1 MKTKKLRDDDSRPVN
16 RILVAVSFIIFGVF
30 GMIFLTQMELQPGWA
45 WEDILDTYPI
55 EITPLKGEDINGDGI
70 SEIIAFAD
78 IQGTDRPERYTN
90 IQYGGVFCL
99 DGSNGNVLWLREY
112 NTPVRK
118 LFPVMDIDGDGKK
131 DYFISKVPI
140 SPNWTEQNDHYV
152 PDFYLNLCTNLI
164 INGSDGEDLPI
175 PSVGVFNYTNFYI
188 HDLISLNDGF
198 DAFDDREDLIVLE
211 GEMYDFYNPWDDRW
225 DLNYAFNISSYLIN
239 GTRTKTISAFNGTV
253 FERSNFPKLE
263 LFEHSGQ
270 SHILYLD
277 SRSIIL
283 LNTSASNF
291 LSPIYNIPLTKDINE
306 YLIIEDLNLDNIPEI
321 LTTRWDGNFS
331 LRDGS
336 TGALIREFTFP
347 PTTSD
352 VRLDYVHSPEGDGL
366 AYFVLNVGYWYGENE
381 PREKLIQIFSIDLT
395 SQEVIWE
402 HSIQGL
408 EIEAEVYVLHEDM
421 NGDLIDEIIFFER
434 HMPLIGLSEVG
445 RYRLINFITHEDLQI
460 LNTEYH
466 SSSVITIDDFDGDGK
481 KDYVL
486 SGDDRVVAL
495 SSRKEMGLWLSPLF
509 PMGLPLFIILSI
521 LLVLGIVIAAVW
533 GKRLS
538 YQRKNIKQHK
548 LTVYVNAIA
557 IILISLFFVL
567 FLILMNIFNN
577 TLISG
582 SNNTEIIITF
592 LIVIIVWYG
601 ALPLTAA
608 LYNRFAP
615 QFAFIFVKL
624 RSLFFKISR
633 SYQHDILVLDM
644 EDRKEIGLTI
654 QVKRLILPLLLSIAV
669 GFYAYNTLAPILGL
683 PQTFEVFGSTEF
695 FDFIR
700 GYMLCC
706 VLPMILSF
714 LLFAFFISGNF
725 LLDDAG
731 VVYFRQNKKYRQPG
745 DIEPISIWAQSII
758 KGIAGV
764 SALITFTSFLTTID
778 FSGFFGEEGDLFMFF
793 FGILVVVVMFGG
805 IPFLT
810 GFSYT
815 LLAGEI
821 MELTNEKNVSKL
833 YKLMEKDGYDIKPR
847 KIYNIYPE
855 GNIPSQQEKVKVN
868 DSE

>member
-1 MKTKKLRDDDSRPVN
+1 MKTKKLRDDDSRPIN
-16 RILVAVSFIIFGVF
+16 RILVAASFIIFGVF

-78 IQGTDRPERYTN
+78 IRGTDRPERYTN
-90 IQYGGVFCL
+90 LQYGGVYCL
-99 DGSNGNVLWLREY
+99 DGSNGNLFWLREY
-112 NTPVRK
+112 NGPVRK
-118 LFPVMDIDGDGKK
+118 LFPVMDVDGDGIK
-131 DYFISKVPI
+131 DYFISKSSV
-140 SPNWTEQNDHYV
+140 SPNWTVQNGHYD

-175 PSVGVFNYTNFYI
+175 PFVGVFNYTNFYI

-198 DAFDDREDLIVLE
+198 DAFDDREDLILLE

-253 FERSNFPKLE
+253 FEHSNFPKLE
-263 LFEHSGQ
+263 PFEHSGQ
-270 SHILYLD
+270 SHMLYLD

-291 LSPIYNIPLTKDINE
+291 LSPVYNIPLTKDIND
-306 YLIIEDLNLDNIPEI
+306 YLIIEDLNLDNIPEL
-321 LTTRWDGNFS
+321 LTTRWDGNVS

-336 TGALIREFTFP
+336 DGSLIREFSFP
-347 PTTSD
+347 PTTGE

-402 HSIQGL
+402 HSIQGF
-408 EIEAEVYVLHEDM
+408 EIEAEVYVLNEDM

-434 HMPLIGLSEVG
+434 YMPLIGLSEVR

-466 SSSVITIDDFDGDGK
+466 SNSVLTIDDFDGDGK

-486 SGDDRVVAL
+486 SGDDRIIAL
-495 SSRKEMGLWLSPLF
+495 SSRKEMGLWLSPIF
-509 PMGLPLFIILSI
+509 PLGLPLFIILAI
-521 LLVLGIVIAAVW
+521 LLVLGIIIAAVW

-548 LTVYVNAIA
+548 LTVYVNTLAIV
-557 IILISLFFVL
+557 LISLFFVL

-582 SNNTEIIITF
+582 SNNTEIVITF
-592 LIVIIVWYG
+592 LIVIIIWYG

-615 QFAFIFVKL
+615 QFAFIFIKL
-624 RSLFFKISR
+624 RDVFFKVSR
-633 SYQHDILVLDM
+633 SYHHEIIVLNM
-644 EDRKEIGLTI
+644 EDRKETGLTI

-669 GFYAYNTLAPILGL
+669 GFYAYNTLAPLLGL
-683 PQTFEVFGSTEF
+683 PQTFEVFGSSEF

-714 LLFAFFISGNF
+714 LVFAFFISGNF

-758 KGIAGV
+758 KGIAGI
-764 SALITFTSFLTTID
+764 SALITFTSFLTTVD
-778 FSGFFGEEGDLFMFF
+778 FTGFFGEDGDPFMFF

-810 GFSYT
+810 GFSYI

-821 MELTNEKNVSKL
+821 MELTTEKNVSKL
-833 YKLMEKDGYDIKPR
+833 YKFMEKEGYDTKPR
-847 KIYNIYPE
+847 KITNIYPE
-855 GNIPSQQEKVKVN
+855 GYIPSQKEKEI

>member
-78 IQGTDRPERYTN
+78 IRGTDRPERYTN
-90 IQYGGVFCL
+90 LQYGGVYCL
-99 DGSNGNVLWLREY
+99 DGSSGNLLWLREY
-112 NTPVRK
+112 DGPVKK
-118 LFPVMDIDGDGKK
+118 LFPVMDVDGDGKK
-131 DYFISKVPI
+131 DYFVSKASI
-140 SPNWTEQNDHYV
+140 SPNWTVQNEYYE
-152 PDFYLNLCTNLI
+152 PEIYLNLCTNLI

-188 HDLISLNDGF
+188 HDLVSLNDGF

-211 GEMYDFYNPWDDRW
+211 CEMYDFYNPWDDRW
-225 DLNYAFNISSYLIN
+225 DINYDCNISTYLIN
-239 GTRTKTISAFNGTV
+239 GTKTNSIPVFNGSIY
-253 FERSNFPKLE
+253 EHSNFPRLE
-263 LFEHSGQ
+263 PFEYFGQ
-270 SHILYLD
+270 SHILYID
-277 SRSIIL
+277 SRSIVL

-291 LSPIYNIPLTKDINE
+291 LDPIYNHTLTKDINE
-306 YLIIEDLNLDNIPEI
+306 CLVIEDLNLDGIPEF
-321 LTTRWDGNFS
+321 LTTRWDGNIS
-331 LRDGS
+331 LIDISDG
-336 TGALIREFTFP
+336 GLKREFSFP
-347 PTTSD
+347 PTNAD
-352 VRLDYVHSPEGDGL
+352 VRLDYIHSPEGDGL
-366 AYFVLNVGYWYGENE
+366 AYFVLNVDYWYSEDA

-395 SQEVIWE
+395 SQEVKWE
-402 HSIQGL
+402 HLIQGFN
-408 EIEAEVYVLHEDM
+408 IEAEVYVLNEDM

-434 HMPLIGLSEVG
+434 HEPLIGFSEVA
-445 RYRLINFITHEDLQI
+445 RYRIINFITHEDLAI

-466 SSSVITIDDFDGDGK
+466 SNSIVTIDDFDGDGK
-481 KDYVL
+481 KDFVL
-486 SGDDRVVAL
+486 SGDDRIVAL
-495 SSRKEMGLWLSPLF
+495 SSRKEMGLWLSPSF
-509 PMGLPLFIILSI
+509 PLGLPLFIILSI
-521 LLVLGIVIAAVW
+521 LLVLGIIIAAVW

-548 LTVYVNAIA
+548 LAVYVNVIAIA
-557 IILISLFFVL
+557 LISLFFVL

-582 SNNTEIIITF
+582 SNNTEIVITF

-608 LYNRFAP
+608 LYNRLAP
-615 QFAFIFVKL
+615 QFAFIFIKL
-624 RSLFFKISR
+624 RALFFKVSR
-633 SYQHDILVLDM
+633 SYHHDILVLDM
-644 EDRKEIGLTI
+644 EDRKETGLTI

-669 GFYAYNTLAPILGL
+669 GFYAYNTLTPILGL

-731 VVYFRQNKKYRQPG
+731 VVYFRQNKRYRQPG

-758 KGIAGV
+758 KGIAGA

-778 FSGFFGEEGDLFMFF
+778 FSGFFGEESDPFMFF

-810 GFSYT
+810 GFSYV

-821 MELTNEKNVSKL
+821 MEITMEKNVIKL

-847 KIYNIYPE
+847 TIYNIYPE
-855 GNIPSQQEKVKVN
+855 GNIPSQKENLN